1 MATASGPGIAV
12 WRLGAAGLAVILV
25 SIGLARFAYT
35 LLTPALIAERWF
47 SQTEVFYLGATNFAG
62 YFAGA
67 LFARHLASRVSTD
80 VAIRLA
86 IGTAAASF
94 IACAWPVGFS
104 WFFLWRLL
112 SGVSGGAVMVLV
124 TTTVLAHTPAH
135 LRGRMSG
142 TMFSGVGIAI
152 ALAGISIPIL
162 VRIGLTEAWLFLGG
176 VAVVLALATW
186 RSWPADDP
194 RPAPRLFDAVKG
206 DRTRRAWGT
215 IGLLIAA
222 YAFDAVGFVPHTVF
236 WIDYIARG
244 LGHGLT
250 AGGAYW
256 VLFGLGAAIGPP
268 LAGMLADRLGIGR
281 GLAIALFTKGAAV
294 ALPIVC
300 NDPICLGLSSV
311 VVGALTPGVP
321 ALMSGRMLELLP
333 PEDARRAWSWLTV
346 TFAVAQAVAG
356 YGLTYLFG
364 LSGSYRLLFAIGGSS
379 LALATVLAVISLLRG
394 RQ

>member
-1 MATASGPGIAV
+1 MAV
-12 WRLGAAGLAVILV
+12 WRLGAAGLAAILV

-67 LFARHLASRVSTD
+67 LFARRLASRVSTD

-94 IACAWPVGFS
+94 IACAWPAGFS

-142 TMFSGVGIAI
+142 TMFGGVGVGI
-152 ALAGISIPIL
+152 ALAGISVPIL
-162 VRIGLTEAWLFLGG
+162 VRIGLTDAWLFLGG
-176 VAVVLALATW
+176 VAVILALATW
-186 RSWPADDP
+186 RSWPPDDP
-194 RPAPRLFDAVKG
+194 RPASRLFDTVNRGQIRGAV
-206 DRTRRAWGT
+206 
-215 IGLLIAA
+215 GLLIVA

-244 LGHGLT
+244 LDHGLT

-300 NDPICLGLSSV
+300 NDPICLALSSV
-311 VVGALTPGVP
+311 VVGALTPGIP

-346 TFAVAQAVAG
+346 TFATAQAGAG

-379 LALATVLAVISLLRG
+379 LALAAVLAVISLLRG
-394 RQ
+394 RP